1 MNAFQARAFIEQ
13 VLSSPNVYLAQ
24 ALVDANLTQ
33 LDATFFQVLQQM
45 IQEADNQGQFGSSLF
60 SPNMPGVMAD
70 YVINSHAQSEQRS
83 QGLRMLYQYAAARH
97 QQTNA
102 APQAR
107 PSSNQTTQLQVTCSG
122 CGNSYPVMCPG
133 FGMHMPGPSV
143 VATPQGGACTL
154 CGAPFTFVTCA
165 CGTVTTL
172 NAPVSAPATSEY
184 KEPYEPGQSAG
195 EAPAQYHNPQ
205 FASYHDDNQPPVNS
219 QPANDDNPFKELFGV
234 LQNEFQKEKDK
245 GDMDEA
251 RQSGLGS
258 IMERLGDL
266 LESDKPGQSLEEMTA
281 GKGKLD
287 ALMAEMLTRVKKPTL
302 AGPELPQESRAQRV
316 FQLLQDR
323 KAFIAAESMKTQKS
337 GGETDVTMSLFVRL
351 GRLTTAVH
359 QTGGDEEKL
368 LALETD
374 QARQIVNEVRLFAR
388 RTQITLA
395 RPDWS
400 RANVIQDP
408 NLVFFSGPDETRKL
422 LAGAAQKRELEV
434 SPKSRTGVELDE
446 SRWQDLRAASLAV
459 FDVSEGSPQV
469 FYELGLA
476 LVLGTELL
484 ILARQ
489 DANVPFDVAQQVH
502 TYTNAVELNEYLS
515 LHLEESLYGMQSV
528 GSEGSSVVSTVAYAE
543 RLAAAVGDTGLTH
556 VALDSLRKVISDPI
570 GVAPALQLL
579 NSYLQDRAQIILYP
593 RWPGGYPDP
602 NNPRCFVVMPFRKKL
617 DPAYRLIE
625 ELCKKAQPEVTPI
638 RGDVAEEG
646 EIIRSIWEEI
656 GRATHITI
664 DLTDFNPNV
673 CLELGIAN
681 ALGRNVILIGREGT
695 DKQLKKKLPNVATRR
710 CHVYPAN
717 PSSKPQFVKE
727 LTRFLS
733 KTVGV

>member
-24 ALVDANLTQ
+24 ALVDANLAQ

-45 IQEADNQGQFGSSLF
+45 IHEADNQGQFGSSLF
-60 SPNMPGVMAD
+60 SPNMPGVVAD
-70 YVINSHAQSEQRS
+70 YVINNHAQSEQRS
-83 QGLRMLYQYAAARH
+83 QGLRMLYQYAAARQ

-107 PSSNQTTQLQVTCSG
+107 PSSNPPTQLQVTCSG

-133 FGMHMPGPSV
+133 FGMHMPGPTV

-154 CGAPFTFVTCA
+154 CGAPFAYVTCV
-165 CGTVTTL
+165 CGTMTTL
-172 NAPVSAPATSEY
+172 GAPASTPATSEY
-184 KEPYEPGQSAG
+184 SEAYDAEQYDGQESSQYQEP
-195 EAPAQYHNPQ
+195 QY
-205 FASYHDDNQPPVNS
+205 ASYQNDNQPPVNS
-219 QPANDDNPFKELFGV
+219 QTADGDNPFKELFGM
-234 LQNEFQKEKDK
+234 LQNEFEKEKGK
-245 GDMDEA
+245 GNMDEA
-251 RQSGLGS
+251 RQGGLSS

-266 LESDKPGQSLEEMTA
+266 IESDKPGQSLEQMTA

-302 AGPELPQESRAQRV
+302 AGPELAQDSRARRV
-316 FQLLQDR
+316 FQLLQER
-323 KAFIAAESMKTQKS
+323 KAFIGAESMKTQKS
-337 GGETDVTMSLFVRL
+337 GGETDVTMSLFLRL

-359 QTGGDEEKL
+359 ETGGDEAKL

-374 QARQIVNEVRLFAR
+374 QARQVVNEVRLFAR
-388 RTQITLA
+388 RANITLA

-400 RANVIQDP
+400 RSNIVQDP

-422 LAGAAQKRELEV
+422 LAGAARKRELEL
-434 SPKSRTGVELDE
+434 SLKSRTGVELDE

-459 FDVSEGSPQV
+459 FDVSDESPQV

-489 DANVPFDVAQQVH
+489 DANVPFDIAQEVH
-502 TYTNAVELNEYLS
+502 AYANADELNEYLS
-515 LHLEESLYGMQSV
+515 MHLDESLYGLQSV
-528 GSEGSSVVSTVAYAE
+528 GSEGSSVMGTVKYAE
-543 RLAAAVGDTGLTH
+543 RLAVAVGDTGLTH

-579 NSYLQDRAQIILYP
+579 NSYLQDHAQIILYP
-593 RWPGGYPDP
+593 RWPGCYPAP
-602 NNPRCFVVMPFRKKL
+602 NNPRCFMIMPFRKKL

-625 ELCKKAQPEVTPI
+625 QLCRKAQPEVAPI

-656 GRATHITI
+656 GRATHITV

-695 DKQLKKKLPNVATRR
+695 NKQLKKKLPNVATRR

-717 PSSKPQFVKE
+717 PAGNLQFVKE

>member
-107 PSSNQTTQLQVTCSG
+107 PSSTQPTQLQVTCSG

-154 CGAPFTFVTCA
+154 CGAPFTFVTCT

-172 NAPVSAPATSEY
+172 NAPVSAPVTSEY
-184 KEPYEPGQSAG
+184 PKSYEPGQSAA

-205 FASYHDDNQPPVNS
+205 FASYQDDNQPPVNS

-281 GKGKLD
+281 GKPSK
-287 ALMAEMLTRVKKPTL
+287 R
-302 AGPELPQESRAQRV
+302 
-316 FQLLQDR
+316 
-323 KAFIAAESMKTQKS
+323 
-337 GGETDVTMSLFVRL
+337 DVT
-351 GRLTTAVH
+351 H
-359 QTGGDEEKL
+359 
-368 LALETD
+368 
-374 QARQIVNEVRLFAR
+374 
-388 RTQITLA
+388 
-395 RPDWS
+395 
-400 RANVIQDP
+400 
-408 NLVFFSGPDETRKL
+408 GPYE
-422 LAGAAQKRELEV
+422 GAHREC
-434 SPKSRTGVELDE
+434 
-446 SRWQDLRAASLAV
+446 
-459 FDVSEGSPQV
+459 QV
-469 FYELGLA
+469 
-476 LVLGTELL
+476 
-484 ILARQ
+484 
-489 DANVPFDVAQQVH
+489 
-502 TYTNAVELNEYLS
+502 
-515 LHLEESLYGMQSV
+515 
-528 GSEGSSVVSTVAYAE
+528 
-543 RLAAAVGDTGLTH
+543 
-556 VALDSLRKVISDPI
+556 
-570 GVAPALQLL
+570 GVA
-579 NSYLQDRAQIILYP
+579 
-593 RWPGGYPDP
+593 
-602 NNPRCFVVMPFRKKL
+602 
-617 DPAYRLIE
+617 
-625 ELCKKAQPEVTPI
+625 
-638 RGDVAEEG
+638 
-646 EIIRSIWEEI
+646 
-656 GRATHITI
+656 
-664 DLTDFNPNV
+664 
-673 CLELGIAN
+673 
-681 ALGRNVILIGREGT
+681 
-695 DKQLKKKLPNVATRR
+695 
-710 CHVYPAN
+710 
-717 PSSKPQFVKE
+717 
-727 LTRFLS
+727 
-733 KTVGV
+733 

>member
-1 MNAFQARAFIEQ
+1 MNPFQARAFIDQ
-13 VLSSPNVYLAQ
+13 ILNSPNIYLAQ
-24 ALVDANLTQ
+24 ALVDANLAQ
-33 LDATFFQVLQQM
+33 LDDTFFQVLQQM

-60 SPNMPGVMAD
+60 SPNMPGVVAD
-70 YVINSHAQSEQRS
+70 YMINSRAQSEQRS
-83 QGLRMLYQYAAARH
+83 QGLRMLYQYAAARR
-97 QQTNA
+97 QQTSP

-107 PSSNQTTQLQVTCSG
+107 PSANQPTQLHVTCSG

-172 NAPVSAPATSEY
+172 DAPVSTPARGEYSEPHEANQY
-184 KEPYEPGQSAG
+184 SGDESSQYDELQDSSNENDDASAVRT
-195 EAPAQYHNPQ
+195 EA
-205 FASYHDDNQPPVNS
+205 
-219 QPANDDNPFKELFGV
+219 ANNDNPFKELFGV
-234 LQNEFQKEKDK
+234 LQNEFEKEKSK
-245 GDMDEA
+245 GNMDEA
-251 RQSGLGS
+251 RQGGLSS

-266 LESDKPGQSLEEMTA
+266 IQSDKPGQSLEEMTA
-281 GKGKLD
+281 AKGKLD
-287 ALMAEMLTRVKKPTL
+287 GLMAEMLTRVKKPTL
-302 AGPELPQESRAQRV
+302 AGPDLPQESRAQRV

-323 KAFIAAESMKTQKS
+323 KSFIGAESMKTQKS
-337 GGETDVTMSLFVRL
+337 DGETDATMNLFVRL

-359 QTGGDEEKL
+359 QTGGDETKL

-388 RTQITLA
+388 RTHITLA

-400 RANVIQDP
+400 RANVVQDP
-408 NLVFFSGPDETRKL
+408 NLVFFSGPDATRKL
-422 LAGAAQKRELEV
+422 LTAATRKRELEV
-434 SPKSRTGVELDE
+434 NPKSRTGVELDE

-459 FDVSEGSPQV
+459 FDVSDESPQV

-489 DANVPFDVAQQVH
+489 DAKVPFDIAQEVH
-502 TYTNAVELNEYLS
+502 SYANADELNEYLS
-515 LHLEESLYGMQSV
+515 LHLEESLYGLQSV
-528 GSEGSSVVSTVAYAE
+528 GSEGSAVTDTVNYGE

-556 VALDSLRKVISDPI
+556 VALNSLRKVISDPI

-579 NSYLQDRAQIILYP
+579 NSYLQDHAQIIVYP
-593 RWPGGYPDP
+593 RWPGCYPDP
-602 NNPRCFVVMPFRKKL
+602 NHPRCFVVMPFRKKL

-625 ELCKKAQPEVTPI
+625 QLCKDAKPGIAPI

-656 GRATHITI
+656 GRATHITV

-681 ALGRNVILIGREGT
+681 ALGRNSILIGREGT
-695 DKQLKKKLPNVATRR
+695 DKQLKQKLPNVATRR

-717 PSSKPQFVKE
+717 PSGKPQFVKE

-733 KTVGV
+733 KSAGV